1 MSKDRIKELSKNTP
15 WPHVTY
21 RRVSQQF
28 RKDDFQNTTNDGN
41 AQCITI
47 AVDNENNV
55 TEFLA
60 QIDLT
65 RLLVDKIQELADET
79 KNIHLKML
87 APMADPK
94 LSQQLDDI
102 TDDIRKLAYDI
113 STKLKKMEQIQEDQS
128 AAEKASAVWRIK
140 HLQISNI
147 TRHFS
152 EVMNQYNQE
161 SVLHREK
168 CKNAIKRELAIAGI
182 GKTDDEI
189 EEIIENGFPGT
200 HSFSIMADIQNAKE
214 ALNEIEARHRDIT
227 KLENSIKELHQMF
240 IDLARLVA
248 DQGAMID
255 NIEHS
260 VSKAVEYVDDATK
273 KVVETRVL
281 HEAATKTPW
290 PHVTYRRVSRQFRKD
305 EFQNTTNDGITQCIT
320 IEIDKENDVAEFL
333 AQIDLTRLFVDK
345 IEELANETVQIHF
358 TMLQLAAHSSIQLSQ
373 QLDDITDDIRKLA
386 YDVSTK
392 LKKMEQIQ
400 EDQNATEKASA
411 VWRIKRL
418 QISNITRHFSEVMNQ
433 YNQES
438 VLHRQTCKNIIKR
451 ELEMAHIHKT
461 DDEIEEIIEN
471 GFPGTHSFSIMT
483 DTKNTEGAL
492 NEIEARHREITKLEN
507 SLKALHS
514 MFMDLARL
522 LANKD
527 VMTDN
532 IEYNVLKAVEYD
544 DDPAKQ

>member
-1 MSKDRIKELSKNTP
+1 MSKDRIRDLQKNTP

-21 RRVSQQF
+21 RRVSRQF
-28 RKDDFQNTTNDGN
+28 QKDDFQNTTNDGN

-47 AVDNENNV
+47 EIDKENNV
-55 TEFLA
+55 AEFLA

-65 RLLVDKIQELADET
+65 RLLVDKIEELADET

-87 APMADPK
+87 ASTADPK
-94 LSQQLDDI
+94 
-102 TDDIRKLAYDI
+102 
-113 STKLKKMEQIQEDQS
+113 
-128 AAEKASAVWRIK
+128 
-140 HLQISNI
+140 
-147 TRHFS
+147 
-152 EVMNQYNQE
+152 
-161 SVLHREK
+161 
-168 CKNAIKRELAIAGI
+168 
-182 GKTDDEI
+182 
-189 EEIIENGFPGT
+189 
-200 HSFSIMADIQNAKE
+200 
-214 ALNEIEARHRDIT
+214 
-227 KLENSIKELHQMF
+227 
-240 IDLARLVA
+240 
-248 DQGAMID
+248 
-255 NIEHS
+255 
-260 VSKAVEYVDDATK
+260 
-273 KVVETRVL
+273 
-281 HEAATKTPW
+281 
-290 PHVTYRRVSRQFRKD
+290 
-305 EFQNTTNDGITQCIT
+305 
-320 IEIDKENDVAEFL
+320 
-333 AQIDLTRLFVDK
+333 
-345 IEELANETVQIHF
+345 
-358 TMLQLAAHSSIQLSQ
+358 LSQ

-392 LKKMEQIQ
+392 LKKMEQMQ

-492 NEIEARHREITKLEN
+492 NEIEARHREITKLEK
-507 SLKALHS
+507 SLIELHS

-532 IEYNVLKAVEYD
+532 IEHNVSKAVEYHHN
-544 DDPAKQ
+544 PTEQVYQAIIFHKAASKKRFILWIIIIAIVVVLVLILLLILQLKGRLSQNKITK